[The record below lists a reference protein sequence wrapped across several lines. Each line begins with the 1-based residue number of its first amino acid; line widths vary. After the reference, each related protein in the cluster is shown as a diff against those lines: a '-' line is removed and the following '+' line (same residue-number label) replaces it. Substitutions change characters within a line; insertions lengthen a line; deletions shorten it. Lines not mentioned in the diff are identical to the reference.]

1 MKVTLLSMEYPPN
14 IYGGVGVHVGNMAAA
29 LSKLMDV
36 EVRTKGAGGRGP
48 RAGRRVQ
55 GAGGRGPG
63 KGVVVRRYPA
73 PGTRHPAPDF
83 QPALDALRLDFE
95 MVSDR
100 MDCDIVHTHTWYMN
114 MAGALAKKL
123 YGVPAVA
130 TVHSLE
136 PLRPWKAQQLGRGYE
151 LSKWMEREG
160 LCACDR
166 VIAVS
171 EGMKKDI
178 MKCYPI
184 PSSRISV
191 VHNGIDPAVYTRREE
206 GGGSGNGAGRML
218 RKHGIRKPYVLFVG
232 RLTRQKGVFDL
243 LEASKKFAPGTQ
255 LVLATGKPDEPNI
268 LDDLKKAVKGRGD
281 VVWIN
286 SMLGQAETIALYS
299 GAAVS
304 VTPSV
309 YEPFGIV
316 VLEAM
321 ACGSP
326 VVASAVGGI
335 KEIVQSGQSGL
346 LVPPADPKRLSEAV
360 NRLLGDAGLGRKLAV
375 NARRRVE
382 RHFSWE
388 SAARRT
394 FEIYKRIL

>member
-1 MKVTLLSMEYPPN
+1 MKVAILSLEYPPN

-29 LSKLMDV
+29 LSRHMEV
-36 EVRTKGAGGRGP
+36 EVRTRWNPGCLKMRGVKRYRVCGPAGAGGRQP
-48 RAGRRVQ
+48 
-55 GAGGRGPG
+55 
-63 KGVVVRRYPA
+63 
-73 PGTRHPAPDF
+73 F
-83 QPALDALRLDFE
+83 WPALEALALDLDI
-95 MVSDR
+95 VSDP
-100 MDCDIVHTHTWYMN
+100 MDCDIVHSHTWYMN
-114 MAGALAKKL
+114 LAGALAKRL
-123 YGVPAVA
+123 FGIPAVA

-184 PSSRISV
+184 PQSRISV
-191 VHNGIDPAVYTRREE
+191 VHNGIDPAVYTHREE
-206 GGGSGNGAGRML
+206 AGVL
-218 RKHGIRKPYVLFVG
+218 SKYHIRKPYVLFVG

-243 LEASKKFAPGTQ
+243 LQASNMFPAGTR
-255 LVLATGKPDEPNI
+255 LVLATGKPDEPGIVN
-268 LDDLKKAVKGRGD
+268 DLKRAVKGRKD

-286 SMLGQAETIALYS
+286 SMLGQSETIALYS
-299 GAAVS
+299 GASVS

-326 VVASAVGGI
+326 VVASSVGGI
-335 KEIVQSGQSGL
+335 REIVVNGRSGI
-346 LVPPADPKRLSEAV
+346 LVPPADPPALAGAV
-360 NRLLGDAGLGRKLAV
+360 NRILGDGALARELAA
-375 NARRRVE
+375 NARARVE
-382 RHFSWE
+382 RLFSWE
-388 SAARRT
+388 TAARRT
-394 FEIYKRIL
+394 IEIYKRIS

>member
-1 MKVTLLSMEYPPN
+1 MKVCILSMEYPPN
-14 IYGGVGVHVGNMAAA
+14 FYGGVGVHVGNMASA
-29 LSKLMDV
+29 LSKYMEV
-36 EVRTKGAGGRGP
+36 EVRTRWVQRAPRQAG
-48 RAGRRVQ
+48 
-55 GAGGRGPG
+55 
-63 KGVVVRRYPA
+63 VRRYRVDA
-73 PGTRHPAPDF
+73 VKGDF
-83 QPALDALRLDFE
+83 GPALEALKLDLE
-95 MVSDR
+95 IVSDP
-100 MDCDIVHTHTWYMN
+100 MDCDIVHSHTWYMN

-123 YGVPAVA
+123 YGIPAVV

-136 PLRPWKAQQLGRGYE
+136 PLRPWKAEQLGRGYE

-184 PSSRISV
+184 PRSRISV
-191 VHNGIDPAVYTRREE
+191 VYNGIDPDVYKRREE
-206 GGGSGNGAGRML
+206 KGVL
-218 RKHGIRKPYVLFVG
+218 RKYGVRNPYVLFVG

-243 LEASKKFAPGTQ
+243 LEASKRFMPGTQ
-255 LVLATGKPDEPNI
+255 TVLATGRPDEPGI
-268 LDDLKKAVKGRGD
+268 LDDLKRAVKGRRD

-286 SMLGQAETIALYS
+286 SMLEQSETIALYS
-299 GAAVS
+299 GASVC

-316 VLEAM
+316 VVEAM

-335 KEIVQSGQSGL
+335 LEIIENGHSGL
-346 LVPPADPKRLSEAV
+346 LVPPRDPEALAGAV
-360 NRLLGDAGLGRKLAV
+360 NRLLGDAALGKRLAADARK
-375 NARRRVE
+375 RVE
-382 RHFSWE
+382 ERFTWE
-388 SAARRT
+388 AAARRT
-394 FEIYKRIL
+394 FEIYKSLS

>member
-1 MKVTLLSMEYPPN
+1 
-14 IYGGVGVHVGNMAAA
+14 
-29 LSKLMDV
+29 
-36 EVRTKGAGGRGP
+36 
-48 RAGRRVQ
+48 
-55 GAGGRGPG
+55 
-63 KGVVVRRYPA
+63 
-73 PGTRHPAPDF
+73 
-83 QPALDALRLDFE
+83 
-95 MVSDR
+95 
-100 MDCDIVHTHTWYMN
+100 
-114 MAGALAKKL
+114 
-123 YGVPAVA
+123 
-130 TVHSLE
+130 
-136 PLRPWKAQQLGRGYE
+136 
-151 LSKWMEREG
+151 
-160 LCACDR
+160 
-166 VIAVS
+166 
-171 EGMKKDI
+171 
-178 MKCYPI
+178 
-184 PSSRISV
+184 
-191 VHNGIDPAVYTRREE
+191 
-206 GGGSGNGAGRML
+206 ML

>member
-1 MKVTLLSMEYPPN
+1 
-14 IYGGVGVHVGNMAAA
+14 
-29 LSKLMDV
+29 
-36 EVRTKGAGGRGP
+36 
-48 RAGRRVQ
+48 
-55 GAGGRGPG
+55 
-63 KGVVVRRYPA
+63 
-73 PGTRHPAPDF
+73 
-83 QPALDALRLDFE
+83 
-95 MVSDR
+95 
-100 MDCDIVHTHTWYMN
+100 MDCDIVHSHTWYMN
-114 MAGALAKKL
+114 LAGALAKKL
-123 YGVPAVA
+123 YGIPAGA

-151 LSKWMEREG
+151 LSKWMEHEG

-184 PSSRISV
+184 PSSTISV
-191 VHNGIDPAVYTRREE
+191 VYNGIDPAVYRRREE

-218 RKHGIRKPYVLFVG
+218 RKHSIRKPYVLFVG

-243 LEASKKFAPGTQ
+243 LLASKMFPAGTQ

-268 LDDLKKAVKGRGD
+268 LDDLKKAVNGRRD
-281 VVWIN
+281 VAWIN

-335 KEIVQSGQSGL
+335 KEIVQSGRSGL

-360 NRLLGDAGLGRKLAV
+360 NRILGDPGLGRRLAV

-394 FEIYKRIL
+394 FEIYKRLL